1 MANSK
6 KIGESELI
14 LNPDGT
20 IYHLHIAPENV
31 ADTVILVGDPGRVET
46 ISSYFDKVEFK
57 AQNREIKTHTGVLNK
72 VRLTVMS
79 TGMGADNIDIVLN
92 ELDALANINFE
103 TRTVKEKFRSLRL
116 IRLGTSGGLQ
126 PDIPLNAFIVSEYA
140 LGLDGVLHFYDYP
153 FSEDEMSL
161 SEAFARFAGWHKN
174 LSLPY
179 AIKPKGDLINKFGDD
194 LFFKGIT
201 LTAPGFY
208 GPQGR
213 QLRLPL
219 TLPGLNDKLRHF
231 DFKGKRIL
239 NYEMETSALYGLG
252 NMLGHQTLT
261 VCVAIANRN
270 RKEYNQNYKEAIHSL
285 IAILLEKL
293 TASK

>member
-103 TRTVKEKFRSLRL
+103 TRTVKEKIQVASVDQVGYFRRVTTRHSVKCFYRFG
-116 IRLGTSGGLQ
+116 IRSWT
-126 PDIPLNAFIVSEYA
+126 
-140 LGLDGVLHFYDYP
+140 
-153 FSEDEMSL
+153 
-161 SEAFARFAGWHKN
+161 
-174 LSLPY
+174 
-179 AIKPKGDLINKFGDD
+179 
-194 LFFKGIT
+194 
-201 LTAPGFY
+201 
-208 GPQGR
+208 
-213 QLRLPL
+213 
-219 TLPGLNDKLRHF
+219 
-231 DFKGKRIL
+231 
-239 NYEMETSALYGLG
+239 
-252 NMLGHQTLT
+252 
-261 VCVAIANRN
+261 
-270 RKEYNQNYKEAIHSL
+270 
-285 IAILLEKL
+285 
-293 TASK
+293 